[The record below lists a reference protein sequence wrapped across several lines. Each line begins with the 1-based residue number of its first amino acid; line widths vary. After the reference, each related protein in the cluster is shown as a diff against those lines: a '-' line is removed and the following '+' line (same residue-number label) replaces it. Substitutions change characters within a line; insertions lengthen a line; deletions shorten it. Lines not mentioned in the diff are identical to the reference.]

1 MKDFFELDDPFTQ
14 KIANDFTISMA
25 QWTQSKEHEVTP
37 INAEF
42 MLLQNNSSLHNRS
55 FCDLIIRSEVRDA
68 LEDLENPY
76 STLSMRLWET
86 LKQRLASRVIKTWNM
101 DVELIR
107 IGWKMNPMNIT
118 LRLSKSN
125 GENIT
130 GKEKEEVNDILN
142 KNVFRGIANFNFLAA
157 KRKKNVGHHG

>member
-86 LKQRLASRVIKTWNM
+86 LNQRLVIRVIKTWNM

-107 IGWKMNPMNIT
+107 IGWKMNLMNIT
-118 LRLSKSN
+118 LRLSKLN